1 MKKFILLII
10 FLSSIIE
17 LNAKTPFTGIDDAFK
32 VELISSVDPTIY
44 IFPNPTNSD
53 ATLNISLPK
62 TATVSYSVSNSLGQQ
77 IDAENLGTMKDGSY
91 SIKLNATDYTNGIY
105 FIKVRIGDSIITQKL
120 IVK

>member
-1 MKKFILLII
+1 M
-10 FLSSIIE
+10 SSIIE